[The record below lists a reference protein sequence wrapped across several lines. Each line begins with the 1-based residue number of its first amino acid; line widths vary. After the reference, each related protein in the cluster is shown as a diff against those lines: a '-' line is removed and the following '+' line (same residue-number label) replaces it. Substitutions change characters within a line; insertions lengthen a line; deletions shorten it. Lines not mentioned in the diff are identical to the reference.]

1 MAKPDGL
8 PPWIARNARERRWM
22 ERWVVA
28 KLDAII
34 ADADK
39 EFGMPAFAALGRLS
53 PETRRA
59 FLTQHLADSRE
70 RLDADSG
77 RHRRD
82 LAIDAAAHGNI
93 GPLRQE
99 VAKVDPRYRRY
110 VNLPRLKRG
119 QHFKK
124 RPPFDARQYWLE
136 EARKDGVWIACSLRD
151 ILVRRP
157 DQDEYEAR
165 VCDIARKYFDLVL
178 VHGDPRFQVLD
189 ESFSRVADLGCP
201 VVYTGYVHRGV
212 KRGKPAGCASLSG
225 RPTIVGSI
233 GAGKC
238 ESGHHL
244 LDALISAAAVL
255 EHDLPHQF
263 EIFTGPFM
271 AEHDYARL
279 AARVA
284 DLRNVTLS
292 SYTPDL
298 AGHLSRSDLSV
309 SMGGYNTVMDVLA
322 ANVRALVYP
331 VIGNG
336 DNEQRVRAEKLAA
349 SGALEIIETA
359 DLLPERLA
367 GKIRAA
373 LQRAAQPVS
382 LDMDGAR
389 KTRELIHAHL
399 GVCSR

>member
-1 MAKPDGL
+1 MQRDSLMFYCQHLLGMGHLVRGLEVASALASDWKVTFVTDGVPEGFQVPETVELASL
-8 PPWIARNARERRWM
+8 PPLENKTARIEHLL
-22 ERWVVA
+22 EC
-28 KLDAII
+28 
-34 ADADK
+34 
-39 EFGMPAFAALGRLS
+39 F
-53 PETRRA
+53 RRA
-59 FLTQHLADSRE
+59 APEALVIELFPF
-70 RLDADSG
+70 G
-77 RHRRD
+77 RKRFAFE
-82 LAIDAAAHGNI
+82 LI
-93 GPLRQE
+93 PL
-99 VAKVDPRYRRY
+99 
-110 VNLPRLKRG
+110 
-119 QHFKK
+119 
-124 RPPFDARQYWLE
+124 LE